1 MYYNVRIKT
10 FPDGTMQ
17 YMFSEQPKQRD
28 YTSDD
33 DVTHDGS
40 SVDRKRVENQ
50 SRRKQKI
57 YDLARSNDF
66 EWFVTLTFDPEIVDR
81 FDYDSCSS
89 ALYAFTHLLA
99 KKGGFRWIIVP
110 EQHKNGAYHF
120 HGLISGDLS
129 IVRAVHPGTGV
140 PLSDSSGRAVYNV
153 RDYQAGFTTA
163 TAITDQARAA
173 SYLTKYLTKSIQVPK
188 GKKGY
193 WASRNLQK
201 PVVDYVQMTTREFGE
216 IYNSARFQK
225 TIDSPYGEYLLC
237 EL

>member
-17 YMFSEQPKQRD
+17 YMFFEQPKQRD
-28 YTSDD
+28 YTLGD

-57 YDLARSNDF
+57 YDLARSNSF

-81 FDYDSCSS
+81 FDYESCSA
-89 ALYAFTHLLA
+89 ALYSFTHLLA
-99 KKGGFRWIIVP
+99 KKGGFRWVIVP

-120 HGLISGDLS
+120 HGLIAGNLALT
-129 IVRAVHPGTGV
+129 RAVHPVTGRF
-140 PLSDSSGRAVYNV
+140 LSDCSGRSIYNV
-153 RDYQAGFTTA
+153 VDYQAGFTTA
-163 TAITDQARAA
+163 TPITDQARAA
-173 SYLTKYLTKSIQVPK
+173 SYLTKYLTKDIQVPR

-193 WASRNLQK
+193 WASRNLDK
-201 PVVDYVQMTTREFGE
+201 PSVEFVQMTSREFGE
-216 IYNSARFQK
+216 IYNSACWQK
-225 TIDSPYGEYLLC
+225 SIDSPYGSFIMC
-237 EL
+237 ET